1 MKHLILYAHPNPA
14 SLSHAMKET
23 LAEAYKAQ
31 GGEVVVRDLYAMDFQ
46 PVLKGSDFVA
56 MKAGSLPADI
66 LEEQGHVAWADAITV
81 VAPVWWTGLP
91 AILKGYVDR
100 VFLYGFAYQYGAEG
114 VEGLLK
120 GRKVLLVS
128 NHGTPS
134 DIYASIGMHDSL
146 RQTQDAGIF
155 AFCGMEVV
163 EHLFFGAVPSV
174 DEATRKGYLDQ
185 VREAATKHF
194 GAVTA

>member
-14 SLSHAMKET
+14 SLSHAMKDLLVET
-23 LAEAYKAQ
+23 YEAQ
-31 GGEVVVRDLYAMDFQ
+31 GAEVVVRDLYAMGFD

-56 MKAGSLPADI
+56 MKEGKLPEDI
-66 LEEQGHVAWADAITV
+66 TMEQSHITWADALTV

-120 GRKVLLVS
+120 GKKVLLVS
-128 NHGTPS
+128 NHGTP
-134 DIYASIGMHDSL
+134 IEVYQGNGMLSAMS
-146 RQTQDAGIF
+146 QTQDDGMF
-155 AFCGMEVV
+155 RFCGMDVV
-163 EHLFFGAVPSV
+163 DHLYFGAVPSV
-174 DEATRKGYLDQ
+174 DEATRKTYLDQ
-185 VREAATKHF
+185 VRESALKYF
-194 GAVTA
+194 GRVTA